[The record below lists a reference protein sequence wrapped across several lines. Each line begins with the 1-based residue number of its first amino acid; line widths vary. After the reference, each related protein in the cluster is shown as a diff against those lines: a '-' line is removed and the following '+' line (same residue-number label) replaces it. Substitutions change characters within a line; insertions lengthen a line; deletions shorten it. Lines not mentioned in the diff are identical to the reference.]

1 MPSTEDIADQQDL
14 LQAHRQ
20 TLHVLLT
27 QQAQFGSAY
36 TPPAVIHGIRSARS
50 AIATIK
56 QTLHAWGT
64 QVANVPGDEETIDT
78 LPTPNPVGQTNT
90 PTAGGDVIIATIGA
104 GSQGVAVGKQIQ
116 QTLGDSSANST
127 SDAQTMAALI
137 AKLEQALTTSQLDS
151 AAQAIASFQLR
162 LLAGELRKEVG
173 SVPSA
178 NTISQVADWLIQ
190 NAPALLSD
198 LNTLFRTPAVL
209 RVLRRADTALDSWLQ
224 QRFGV

>member
-36 TPPAVIHGIRSARS
+36 TPPAVIHGIHSARS

-64 QVANVPGDEETIDT
+64 AAADVPGDQETTDT
-78 LPTPNPVGQTNT
+78 LTTPNPLGQANT

-104 GSQGVAVGKQIQ
+104 GAQGVAVGKQIQ
-116 QTLGDSSANST
+116 QTIGDPSANPA
-127 SDAQTMAALI
+127 SDSQTIAVLI
-137 AKLEQALTTSQLDS
+137 ANLEQTLATSQLDS
-151 AAQAIASFQLR
+151 AAQSIASFQLR

-190 NAPALLSD
+190 YAPALLPD
-198 LNTLFRTPAVL
+198 LNTLFGTPAVL

-224 QRFGV
+224 QRFGI